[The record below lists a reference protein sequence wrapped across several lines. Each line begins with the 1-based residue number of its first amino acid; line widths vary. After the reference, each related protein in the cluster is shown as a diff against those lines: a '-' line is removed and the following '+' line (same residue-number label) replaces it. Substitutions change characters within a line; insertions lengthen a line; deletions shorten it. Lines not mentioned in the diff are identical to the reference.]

1 VTAVPTGPDLR
12 EVSERVEQLL
22 AELGEQADARV
33 RDQAE
38 ELVRLLVEVYGEG
51 LARIV
56 ELAGDEAVDR
66 FTADGLVASLLV
78 LHDLHPVDVT
88 DRVRQALD
96 RVRPYLGSH
105 AGGVELLGVDD
116 EGVVRLRL
124 EGSCDGC
131 PSSTMTVKLAIER
144 AINEVAP
151 EVTRVD
157 VDGVVAPPPPGPKL
171 IPVETLRQRL
181 TPEADWQAVP
191 ELSGLAPGGLRSVTV
206 AGEPVIVCR
215 CGDSLLAYRDA
226 CPACGS
232 SLADGS
238 LTGDRLACPACATGY
253 DVRRAGRGDG
263 GIHLDPLP
271 LLTERGE
278 VRVATTVPVAS

>member
-12 EVSERVEQLL
+12 EVSARVEQLL
-22 AELGEQADARV
+22 AELGADADARV
-33 RDQAE
+33 RDRAE

-56 ELAGDEAVDR
+56 ELAGDEVVDR
-66 FTADGLVASLLV
+66 LTADDLVASLLV
-78 LHDLHPVDVT
+78 LHDLHPVDVI

-131 PSSTMTVKLAIER
+131 PSSTVTVRLAIER
-144 AINEVAP
+144 AIGEVAP

-157 VDGVVAPPPPGPKL
+157 VEGVVAPPSGPKV
-171 IPVETLRQRL
+171 IPVESLRQRL
-181 TPEADWQAVP
+181 APEADWQAVP

-206 AGEPVIVCR
+206 AGGRVIVCR
-215 CGDSLLAYRDA
+215 CGDTLLAYRDA
-226 CPACGS
+226 CPTCGS
-232 SLADGS
+232 SLVDGV
-238 LTGDRLACPACATGY
+238 LTGDRLACPSCAAGY
-253 DVRRAGRGDG
+253 DVRLAGRGDG
-263 GIHLDPLP
+263 GTHLDPLP
-271 LLTERGE
+271 LLADGGE
-278 VRVATTVPVAS
+278 VRIATAVAVAS